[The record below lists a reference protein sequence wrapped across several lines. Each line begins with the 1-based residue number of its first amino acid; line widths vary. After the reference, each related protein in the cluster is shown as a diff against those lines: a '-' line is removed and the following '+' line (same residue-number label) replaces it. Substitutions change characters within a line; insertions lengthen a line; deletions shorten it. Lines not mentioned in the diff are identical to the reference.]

1 MIGFSNMN
9 SPRSPTDADVD
20 TTLSK
25 TKMRRKMKAYLGIR
39 RTGKSKSKKKQSIDS
54 TEDNMSKGDST
65 PSPAPAATE
74 EKKKNTPVSS
84 SSGASKEI
92 QAAMAAESA
101 FASVALRLLVI
112 PKEDQS
118 EVGRRLKE
126 LLHSVADGAFVPLMD
141 NCLEDGDLRK
151 LCALRGIA
159 TDEPAPSTQDLVK
172 REDEK
177 EEKQR
182 KRERVVFVGNLPVSA
197 DKKQVRTESQSFHR
211 TLYFESTLRP
221 KI

>member
-1 MIGFSNMN
+1 
-9 SPRSPTDADVD
+9 
-20 TTLSK
+20 
-25 TKMRRKMKAYLGIR
+25 MKAYLGIR

-172 REDEK
+172 REEEK
-177 EEKQR
+177 EEMQR
-182 KRERVVFVGNLPVSA
+182 KRERTILVRNLPVSA
-197 DKKQVRTESQSFHR
+197 TKKQAKKQVRTR
-211 TLYFESTLRP
+211 T
-221 KI
+221 

>member
-1 MIGFSNMN
+1 MN

-25 TKMRRKMKAYLGIR
+25 TKMRRKMKAYLF
-39 RTGKSKSKKKQSIDS
+39 GKSKSKKKQYIDS

-84 SSGASKEI
+84 SSGVSKEI

-151 LCALRGIA
+151 LCALRGNA

-172 REDEK
+172 REEEK
-177 EEKQR
+177 EEMQR
-182 KRERVVFVGNLPVSA
+182 KRERTILVRNLPVSA
-197 DKKQVRTESQSFHR
+197 TKKQAKKQVRTR
-211 TLYFESTLRP
+211 T
-221 KI
+221 